1 MQPDI
6 AGTRRSW
13 QWLVALASALA
24 CTVAAAQSSDLDA
37 LLLADTPSPPSVA
50 ASDWHWFAEMAA
62 GQVHNPV
69 GTHSNQR
76 LSLDL
81 QLDKSLAPGW
91 RGVLANRLDLD
102 SPAQRGTEHR
112 INTLKEAYV
121 GWQPT
126 DAQALDLGRIN
137 ARFGVATGYNPTDY
151 FRTNSLRS
159 LVSVDP
165 NSLKKNRQGAF
176 MLRGQTL
183 WADGA
188 LTAVLSPRL
197 ARQPD
202 SAPFA
207 LNEGATNASN
217 RWLLAWSQR
226 LSERLNPQWLL
237 YGEERKPP
245 QIGFNLAALAN
256 DATVVFME
264 WSGGR
269 GRSQVSQAL
278 GLTEGLRFQQ
288 RLSTG
293 ITYTTAHKLSFTLEY
308 SSNSA
313 APAASQWRALQ
324 RGSPWAY
331 ALYRNWTQSAQELT
345 THSQYAL
352 YANWPDALI
361 PHLDL
366 SAMVRIN
373 GADHSRL
380 HWLEARYHWS
390 QTDLALQW
398 QSSRGTPYSDFGAV
412 PRAWQ
417 LSLRRYF

>member
-1 MQPDI
+1 MQSDLER
-6 AGTRRSW
+6 TRPSRHW
-13 QWLVALASALA
+13 RGALAAALA
-24 CTVAAAQSSDLDA
+24 CTVAAAQSNDLDA
-37 LLLADTPSPPSVA
+37 LLLADTPPPPSVA

-62 GQVHNPV
+62 GQVHTLA

-102 SPAQRGTEHR
+102 WPAQRGTEHR

-202 SAPFA
+202 STPFA

-245 QIGFNLAALAN
+245 QIGFNLAALASN
-256 DATVVFME
+256 ATVVFME

-269 GRSQVSQAL
+269 GHSQMSQAM
-278 GLTEGLRFQQ
+278 GLTEDQRFLQ

-293 ITYTTAHKLSFTLEY
+293 ITYTTAQKLSFTLEY

-313 APAASQWRALQ
+313 APDASQWSALQ
-324 RGSPWAY
+324 GGSPSAY

-345 THSQYAL
+345 TRTQYAL
-352 YANWPDALI
+352 YANWPDALV

-366 SAMVRIN
+366 SAMVRVN

-398 QSSRGTPYSDFGAV
+398 QSSRGTPRSDFGAA

-417 LSLRRYF
+417 INVRRYF